1 MLIAIQHFH
10 IRVHG
15 KENGGEKLS
24 EMDARTGSHKGHTD
38 ENENAMSMHVEGTAS
53 GMIALLFMKKACFSF
68 GVKEGTEFPH
78 LLESSV
84 VAALS
89 LSHVLVI
96 CDPTDDCTP
105 GSSVL
110 YYLPEFAQIRVH

>member
-1 MLIAIQHFH
+1 M
-10 IRVHG
+10 
-15 KENGGEKLS
+15 
-24 EMDARTGSHKGHTD
+24 
-38 ENENAMSMHVEGTAS
+38 
-53 GMIALLFMKKACFSF
+53 
-68 GVKEGTEFPH
+68 KEGTEFPH

-89 LSHVLVI
+89 LSHVLVL